1 MAEYLEHYVEW
12 LNDYPTGKIFSYPV
26 TNQKQADKIF
36 VELGND
42 LSEERLHEDGEASR
56 KEVDEKYRYYV
67 RVIKDL
73 KKLGFVIRGKA
84 LETDGLYGGQ
94 Y

>member
-1 MAEYLEHYVEW
+1 MEYLEHYVEW
-12 LNDYPTGKIFSYPV
+12 LNDYPMAKKISYPV
-26 TNQKQADKIF
+26 TTQEQADKIF

-42 LSEERLHEDGEASR
+42 LSQERLQEDGEASK

-73 KKLGFVIRGKA
+73 KKLGFVIRGEA
-84 LETDGLYGGQ
+84 LKTDGLYGGR